1 MFATCSVY
9 TADIVQEPIQ
19 PTIRGRGSAH
29 NPPNR
34 FERMHVE
41 DDFEH
46 FEGDAEFL
54 AELGNVKT
62 EYLIDTSRSIMATND
77 SPDVG
82 FTHSINPY
90 RGCSH
95 GCIYCYARP
104 GHEYLGMSAGLDF
117 ETRIMVKPNAPQLLR
132 EALSSPKWEPTTV
145 AMSGVTDSY
154 QPIERKLELSRG
166 CLKVLAEFRNPVGI
180 VTKNHLVTRDIDLL
194 KELAAVNAASVFI
207 SITTLDPKLTRIME
221 PRTSVPARRLAAIE
235 ALANAGVPV
244 GVLMAPIVPGLT
256 DHEIPAVLKS
266 AADAGALTA
275 GYVPLRLPLAVA
287 GLFEDW
293 LGRYF
298 PDRKEKVLNR
308 VRSLRG
314 GKLNDPNFNTRMRG
328 QGIWADQLTMMFETA
343 KRKAGFDDRKMP
355 KVSTAAFVNASE
367 KQMSLWSV

>member
-1 MFATCSVY
+1 
-9 TADIVQEPIQ
+9 
-19 PTIRGRGSAH
+19 
-29 NPPNR
+29 
-34 FERMHVE
+34 VE
-41 DDFEH
+41 DDPEH
-46 FEGDAEFL
+46 WEGDSEFL
-54 AELGNVKT
+54 AERSQVKT
-62 EYLIDTSRSIMATND
+62 EYLVDTSRTLVTQND

-132 EALSSPKWEPTTV
+132 EALSGRKWQPTTV
-145 AMSGVTDSY
+145 AMSGVTDAY

-166 CLKVLAEFRNPVGI
+166 CLKVLAEFGNPVGI

-194 KELAAVNAASVFI
+194 KELAAVNAASVFV
-207 SITTLDPKLTRIME
+207 SITTLDQKLTRVME

-235 ALANAGVPV
+235 ALANAGIPV

-256 DHEIPAVLKS
+256 DHEIPGVLKA
-266 AADAGALTA
+266 AADAGALSA

-293 LGRYF
+293 LTRYF
-298 PDRKEKVLNR
+298 PDRKDKVLNR
-308 VRSLRG
+308 IRSLRG
-314 GKLNDPNFNTRMRG
+314 GKLNDPHFNTRMRG
-328 QGIWADQLTMMFETA
+328 QGIWADQLKMMFETA
-343 KRKAGFDDRKMP
+343 KRKAGFDGRKMP
-355 KVSTAAFVNASE
+355 KMSTAAFVNAGE
-367 KQMSLWSV
+367 KQMFLFQS

>member
-1 MFATCSVY
+1 
-9 TADIVQEPIQ
+9 
-19 PTIRGRGSAH
+19 
-29 NPPNR
+29 
-34 FERMHVE
+34 MHVE

-46 FEGDAEFL
+46 FEGDSEFL
-54 AELGNVKT
+54 AELGRVQT
-62 EYLIDTSRSIMATND
+62 EYFVDTSRSIVATND

-82 FTHSINPY
+82 FSHSVNAY

-132 EALSSPKWEPTTV
+132 EALASPRWEPTVV
-145 AMSGVTDSY
+145 AMSGVTDCY
-154 QPIERKLELSRG
+154 QPIERKLELTRG

-194 KELAAVNAASVFI
+194 KELAAVNAASVFV
-207 SITTLDPKLTRIME
+207 SVTTLDAKLTRIME

-235 ALANAGVPV
+235 MLANAGIPV

-256 DHEIPAVLKS
+256 DHEIPNVLKS
-266 AADAGALTA
+266 AADAGAQAA
-275 GYVPLRLPLAVA
+275 GYVMLRLPFAVA

-293 LGRYF
+293 LERYF

-308 VRSLRG
+308 IRSVRG
-314 GKLNDPNFNTRMRG
+314 GRLNDPGFNTRMRG
-328 QGIWADQLTMMFETA
+328 QGIWADQLNMMFNMA
-343 KRKAGFDDRKMP
+343 KKRAGFDERKMQTM
-355 KVSTAAFVNASE
+355 STAAFRNPGE
-367 KQMSLWSV
+367 KQMKLW